1 MKLVAG
7 GRWSIAAAFL
17 FTAYAGSLVWTN
29 YAAQVEL
36 RHSALARVELDT
48 EKRAAAITYF
58 FSERRKDVRNLA
70 QSRTVAAF
78 FANQALKMS
87 MEYGLRA
94 NLLEI
99 REYFDRVRD
108 ENTFGAHNTYWRIAL
123 LGTDGEILVDTDE
136 GKTSPT
142 PLLPPEDGDTA
153 TIALDP
159 ATGAIVAAAPV
170 IFKGNN
176 SGRVLAWV
184 DVKQVHE
191 HFIARPDSFNTVVE
205 LLLQGRT
212 PVVSAPRDL
221 TTAMSDL
228 LARAPGEPGAAHSGA
243 ITYDDSALAA
253 VTVPIADTPFRLI
266 AMVPTSVLFRQTT
279 PTPFLVAAASVP
291 LIVLLA
297 VLLVQRMRRRH
308 HALRVQ
314 IIESDR
320 KRGELQG
327 KNTALEMEV
336 RRRKEVEGRLREQ
349 GERLRQQATELQKA
363 IDEAHQLARY
373 DALTGLSNR
382 VLFRESLTRTV
393 ANATRNGMHLGVLFL
408 DLDRFKRINDT
419 LGHTVGDELL
429 CEVARRIQ
437 NCIRYCDLLGR
448 ADRQLDPGCVAR
460 QGGDEFTVLLYGL
473 SNPLHAGLI
482 ARRIIDSITE
492 PMCLLEHE
500 VVVTASVGISL
511 YPDDGQDLDTLL
523 KNADTAMYSAK
534 EQGRN
539 RYQYYEPSMQK
550 DVMRRLILESDMR
563 RGLEMEQ
570 FVVFYQPIF
579 DAHTRS
585 ITGVEALLRWRHPTR
600 GMLSP
605 AEFIPIAEESGL
617 IVQLTRFVLERSCA
631 DAALWEREQGTS
643 LTVAIN
649 LSGRAI
655 DLADIQATV
664 LDALHRSG
672 LAATQLEVEL
682 TESMLMER
690 SGNANALIVAL
701 KALGVRVS
709 IDDFGT
715 GYSSLSY
722 IKTFAIDTLK
732 VDRSFVR
739 GLPADANGAAIV
751 RAIVAMAR
759 TLNLQV
765 VAEGVETQ
773 EECDFLLSIGC
784 DRLQGFL
791 LGRPVPAP
799 QIALALPHGASDS
812 RQMIASQSSKRLRPV
827 AFRGKRPVNHV
838 LTPSYGF
845 SDSVAGT
852 VVDLVNADPVFKSL
866 RDRGV

>member
-17 FTAYAGSLVWTN
+17 FLVYAGSLVWNN
-29 YAAQVEL
+29 YTAQVEL
-36 RHSALARVELDT
+36 RHSALSRVELDT

-70 QSRTVAAF
+70 QSRQVAAF
-78 FANQALKMS
+78 FASQALKMS

-108 ENTFGAHNTYWRIAL
+108 ENTFGAHTTYSRIAL
-123 LGTDGEILVDTDE
+123 LGTDGEILADTDE
-136 GKTSPT
+136 GNAWST
-142 PLLPPEDGDTA
+142 PIPPQQSGDTA

-170 IFKGNN
+170 IFKGGN
-176 SGRVLAWV
+176 SGRVLAWI
-184 DVKQVHE
+184 DVKHVHE
-191 HFIARPDSFNTVVE
+191 HFIARPDSLNTVVE

-212 PVVSAPRDL
+212 PLVSAPRQL
-221 TTAMSDL
+221 TAAMSDL
-228 LARAPGEPGAAHSGA
+228 LASTPGEPGATQSGA
-243 ITYDDSALAA
+243 ITYHDSALAA

-291 LIVLLA
+291 LVVLLA

-308 HALRVQ
+308 HALRAQ

-320 KRGELQG
+320 QRGELQG
-327 KNTALEMEV
+327 KNDALEMEV

-349 GERLRQQATELQKA
+349 GEELRQQATKLQRA

-373 DALTGLSNR
+373 DTLTGLSNR
-382 VLFRESLTRTV
+382 VLFRESLTRAV
-393 ANATRNGMHLGVLFL
+393 ADARRNRTHLGVLFL

-419 LGHTVGDELL
+419 LGHTVGDKLL
-429 CEVARRIQ
+429 CEVARRIR

-448 ADRQLDPGCVAR
+448 ADRQVEPGWVAR

-473 SNPLHAGLI
+473 SDPLHAGLI
-482 ARRIIDSITE
+482 AGRIIDSISQ
-492 PMCLLEHE
+492 PMRLLEHE
-500 VVVTASVGISL
+500 VVVTASVGISV

-539 RYQYYEPSMQK
+539 RYQYYEPSMQE
-550 DVMRRLILESDMR
+550 DVMRRLVLESDMR
-563 RGLEMEQ
+563 RGLEGEQ

-585 ITGVEALLRWRHPTR
+585 ITGAEALLRWRHPTR

-617 IVQLTRFVLERSCA
+617 IVHLTQFVLERSCA
-631 DAALWEREQGTS
+631 DAVLWQREHGTS
-643 LTVAIN
+643 LTVAVN

-655 DLADIQATV
+655 DLADIQAMV
-664 LDALHRSG
+664 HDALHHSG

-732 VDRSFVR
+732 IDRSFVR

-751 RAIVAMAR
+751 RAIVAMAG
-759 TLNLQV
+759 TLNLRV

-773 EECDFLLSIGC
+773 EEYEFLLSTGC
-784 DRLQGFL
+784 DRVQGFL
-791 LGRPVPAP
+791 LGRPVPAA
-799 QIALALPHGASDS
+799 QLALTLAHEASGS
-812 RQMIASQSSKRLRPV
+812 RQVTSNQSGIGRTGSAV
-827 AFRGKRPVNHV
+827 VTCG
-838 LTPSYGF
+838 LT
-845 SDSVAGT
+845 AT
-852 VVDLVNADPVFKSL
+852 A
-866 RDRGV
+866 